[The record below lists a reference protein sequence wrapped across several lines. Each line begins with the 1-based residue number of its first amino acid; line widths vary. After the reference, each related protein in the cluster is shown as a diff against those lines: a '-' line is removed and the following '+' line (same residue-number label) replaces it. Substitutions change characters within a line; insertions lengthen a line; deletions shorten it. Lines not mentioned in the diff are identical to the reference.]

1 MLALK
6 VLNENGVLSGV
17 VISMDPEGPIAA
29 KVVSIAITQHV
40 LTTVQKELPGE
51 NPLKNDEFIDYMISE
66 AHLRDK
72 KRYLE
77 EIVANTGNCFNS
89 GTDGV
94 FVHTSNFTTTLL
106 KGASPSNLD
115 LVLRELELRK
125 IGGSKGYDID
135 ERICLALE
143 DFFIKGRRR

>member
-6 VLNENGVLSGV
+6 VLNENGFLSGV

-29 KVVSIAITQHV
+29 KVVLIPITQHV
-40 LTTVQKELPGE
+40 LTTVQKEIPGE
-51 NPLKNDEFIDYMISE
+51 SPLKNDEFIDYMISE

-72 KRYLE
+72 NRYLE
-77 EIVANTGNCFNS
+77 EIVANTANCFNS

-106 KGASPSNLD
+106 KGAAPSNLD
-115 LVLRELELRK
+115 FVLRELEPLVS
-125 IGGSKGYDID
+125 G
-135 ERICLALE
+135 
-143 DFFIKGRRR
+143 